1 MPCRVCLFSRC
12 QCRERERLF
21 YIGNSWRSFF
31 SWVFVMGFVIACLN
45 QPGLNWEV
53 VFSFSSLLRWCR
65 HWHTLCWRRKGK
77 KKNPPSAGL
86 RTFSDSSVFLL
97 NMAKLPALPSGR
109 QVFSIPS
116 SSHHSHLL
124 PEFKIVEAVVLNRQQ
139 GKAATGLLG
148 SAEHRVC
155 ALLQWNPCAASSKD
169 WPRVAPLCL
178 FPRKEGGK

>member
-1 MPCRVCLFSRC
+1 MVQALAHVVLEKK
-12 QCRERERLF
+12 RE
-21 YIGNSWRSFF
+21 
-31 SWVFVMGFVIACLN
+31 
-45 QPGLNWEV
+45 
-53 VFSFSSLLRWCR
+53 
-65 HWHTLCWRRKGK
+65 

-124 PEFKIVEAVVLNRQQ
+124 PEFKIVDAVDLNRQQ
-139 GKAATGLLG
+139 GKAATGLLR
-148 SAEHRVC
+148 SAERRVC
-155 ALLQWNPCAASSKD
+155 ASLRQNPCVASSKD

-178 FPRKEGGK
+178 FLRKKGGK